1 MSDFEFPYKLDSN
14 GPKGISIESWLDRR
28 RLGLVLVDF
37 QNYWLDEKY
46 GSESEIVWGEGTKG
60 YVINKYK
67 KIVLPNTLKFIRKFR
82 DLNMRII
89 YTRNA
94 SSNEKLLDIQGL
106 LRKVYAYELKDING
120 RPYHM
125 YYDEYDSQIVDEVK
139 PEAGDIIIN
148 KTSMGV
154 FNSSDIDN
162 VLKNNGIYSLVFI
175 GGYTDAC
182 LSSSVRGAYDRGYLC
197 IVPEDACIANVEE
210 DHLFTIKI
218 LDKYFAWITDTENIL
233 KNL

>member
-1 MSDFEFPYKLDSN
+1 MSDFEFSYKLDSN

-46 GSESEIVWGEGTKG
+46 GSESEIVWTEDTKR
-60 YVINKYK
+60 YVINRYK
-67 KIVLPNTLKFIRKFR
+67 KIVLPNTLKLIKKFR
-82 DLNMRII
+82 DLNVKII
-89 YTRNA
+89 YTRNT
-94 SSNEKLLDIQGL
+94 SSNKKLLDIQGL

-120 RPYHM
+120 RSYHM
-125 YYDEYDSQIVDEVK
+125 YHDEYSSQIVDELK
-139 PEAGDIIIN
+139 PEAEDIIIN

-162 VLKNNGIYSLVFI
+162 ILKNNRIFNLVFI

-197 IVPEDACIANVEE
+197 VVPEDACVTNVEE